1 MRKDSQGFKPES
13 PFSTL
18 PRLSGKIRPRKG
30 ITMTKFTG
38 YRCTLCGTEYLPGQ
52 VTYTCPKDGGNLDVE
67 LDYDSIKKKYQ
78 PEDITS
84 RGDFS
89 LWRYEPLLPVGVP
102 KGEATPLH
110 LAGWTPV
117 FAMPRLAEKLGLKHL
132 WVKDESRNP
141 TASFK
146 DRASA
151 VVVAR
156 AQEIKAEVVVTAS
169 TGNAGAALAGMS
181 AAIGQKAI
189 IFAPKS
195 APPAKVAQLLIFG
208 AKVILVD
215 GTYDDAFDL
224 TVKAANE
231 FGWYCRNTGYN
242 PFTAEGKKTAA
253 FEIWEWW
260 IEAHRDWHKKDS
272 PLDNHSPLT
281 IFVSVGD
288 GNIIS
293 GIHKGFKDLFKLGWI
308 PSLPRIVG
316 VQAEGSAAIA
326 NAFRDGGETIVPVS
340 ANTIAD
346 SISVDLPRDGV
357 RAVRAARETHGSYVT
372 VSDADILEAIA
383 ALGQAGVFAEPAG
396 AAAYAGLVK
405 VTVSGEVRSDDPV
418 LVLNTGSG
426 LKDVKAAMQAVV
438 GAPVIEPTLKA
449 LKKHIGRN
457 GSGV

>member
-1 MRKDSQGFKPES
+1 MKN
-13 PFSTL
+13 FS
-18 PRLSGKIRPRKG
+18 
-30 ITMTKFTG
+30 G
-38 YRCTLCGTEYLPGQ
+38 YKCSLCGAEYLQGQ
-52 VTYTCPKDGGNLDVE
+52 VTYTCPKDGGNLDIV
-67 LDYDSIKKKYQ
+67 LDYETIKKKFQ

-84 RGDFS
+84 RTEFS
-89 LWRYEPLLPVGVP
+89 LWRYLPLLPVDEPAGDS
-102 KGEATPLH
+102 TPLH
-110 LAGWTPV
+110 ASGWTPV
-117 FAMPRLAEKLGLKHL
+117 FALPRLAEKLKLKHL
-132 WVKDESRNP
+132 WLKDESRNP

-151 VVVAR
+151 IVVAR
-156 AQEIKAEVVVTAS
+156 AQELKAEIVVTAS

-181 AAIGQKAI
+181 AAVGQKAI

-195 APPAKVAQLLIFG
+195 APQAKVAQLLVFG

-224 TVKAANE
+224 SIQASNE

-242 PFTAEGKKTAA
+242 PFTIEGKKTAA

-260 IEAHRDWHKKDS
+260 MEAHRDWHKQDS
-272 PLDNHSPLT
+272 PLDNHPPLT

-293 GIHKGFKDLFKLGWI
+293 GIHKGFKDLLALGWI
-308 PSLPRIVG
+308 PNMPRIIG

-326 NAFRDGGETIVPVS
+326 NAFHANTETITPVS
-340 ANTIAD
+340 ARTIAD

-357 RAVRAARETHGSYVT
+357 RAVRAAKETDGTYITVT
-372 VSDADILEAIA
+372 DGEIISSIA
-383 ALGQAGVFAEPAG
+383 ELGKMGVFSEPAG

-405 VTVSGEVRSDDPV
+405 ATGLGVVGSDDPV

-426 LKDVKAAMQAVV
+426 LKDIKAAMKAVV
-438 GAPVIEPTLKA
+438 EAPIIEPTISA
-449 LKKHIGRN
+449 VKKIL
-457 GSGV
+457 

>member
-1 MRKDSQGFKPES
+1 MKN
-13 PFSTL
+13 
-18 PRLSGKIRPRKG
+18 
-30 ITMTKFTG
+30 FTG
-38 YRCTLCGTEYLPGQ
+38 YKCSLCGTEYLQGQ
-52 VTYTCPKDGGNLDVE
+52 VTYTCPKDGGNLDVV
-67 LDYDSIKKKYQ
+67 LDLDSIKKKFQ

-84 RGDFS
+84 RTESS
-89 LWRYEPLLPVGVP
+89 LWRYLPLLPVDEPAGDS
-102 KGEATPLH
+102 TPLH
-110 LAGWTPV
+110 AAGWTPV
-117 FAMPRLAEKLGLKHL
+117 FALPRLAKKLNLKYL
-132 WVKDESRNP
+132 WLKDESRNP

-151 VVVAR
+151 VVVTRAR
-156 AQEIKAEVVVTAS
+156 ELKAEIIVTAS

-181 AAIGQKAI
+181 AAVGQKAI

-195 APPAKVAQLLIFG
+195 APQAKVAQLLVFG

-224 TVKAANE
+224 AVKASNE

-242 PFTAEGKKTAA
+242 PFTLEGKKTAA

-260 IEAHRDWHKKDS
+260 LKTHQDWHKKDS
-272 PLDNHSPLT
+272 ALDNHAPLT

-293 GIHKGFKDLFKLGWI
+293 GIHKGFKDLLALGWI
-308 PSLPRIVG
+308 PNMPRIIG

-326 NAFRDGGETIVPVS
+326 NAFNAKTEIITPVT
-340 ANTIAD
+340 ATTLAD

-357 RAVRAARETHGSYVT
+357 RAVRAATQTDGAYIA
-372 VSDADILEAIA
+372 VSDDEILKSIA
-383 ALGQAGVFAEPAG
+383 ELGKMGIFAEPAG

-405 VTVSGEVRSDDPV
+405 AAALNIVRSDDPI

-426 LKDVKAAMQAVV
+426 LKDVRAAIRAVPE
-438 GAPVIEPTLKA
+438 APIIEPTLDA
-449 LKKHIGRN
+449 VKKIL
-457 GSGV
+457 